1 MMTMK
6 EIYCLLRRLM
16 NSSPSFVVFQSSPSG
31 MHSPSSLFSRYE
43 SIKMILMSLFMTF
56 NKAFDVPV
64 FWPILVVYFLVFL
77 LHFRLYLFQS
87 LCFMTL
93 KQRISH
99 MIKYKYAFRSLSKPI
114 DMFLGQRVKPL
125 MLIKSN
131 VSFSVSDPFCYF
143 FSYFFSLLLL
153 R

>member
-1 MMTMK
+1 
-6 EIYCLLRRLM
+6 
-16 NSSPSFVVFQSSPSG
+16 
-31 MHSPSSLFSRYE
+31 
-43 SIKMILMSLFMTF
+43 
-56 NKAFDVPV
+56 
-64 FWPILVVYFLVFL
+64 
-77 LHFRLYLFQS
+77 
-87 LCFMTL
+87 MTL

-99 MIKYKYAFRSLSKPI
+99 MIKYKYVFRSLSKPI